1 MPISRMMGGR
11 AFSIGLREASEV
23 YRAEVRRKVAER
35 LPYAVLF
42 LLANATLATIFEIL
56 RFPERR
62 LWMLVADAVFVVIG
76 GAAVALARR
85 RPDAAI
91 PVSIVAANLLGIVLN
106 AYHAIVGAQLGFCV
120 WTLTGLLASSA
131 VFLPWGWR
139 AQVLASIG
147 AVAGFL
153 LMLGGSTEFL
163 AWAAGGA
170 YLLIVL
176 AMSIGGAALI
186 ERYLAI
192 DFSLSQAL
200 SDREERL
207 EHLLADE
214 QVARLEAEA
223 ASRIKDEFL
232 ATVSHELR
240 TPLTPILGWVRQL
253 REGGL
258 SGAEQRVALETIERA
273 GSSLVQLIDDLLD
286 VSRITSGKL
295 RVQPRP
301 VELSRVVA
309 AAVEPMRPAA
319 DAKGI
324 TLEVDAREGGTVAGD
339 PDRLQQIVWNLV
351 SNAIKF
357 TDAGGRVKVDVRRH
371 EGEVEIRVS
380 DTGQGI
386 SPSVLPHVFERFWQ
400 ADGSSTRTFGGLG
413 LGLAIVRHLVELH
426 GGTVQAGSP
435 GLGLGAVF
443 RVRLPAGAASSGEAP
458 RAASPAARG
467 LAGLSAL
474 VVDDEHDGKEMVSTL
489 LTRRGVEVRTA
500 SSARQ
505 ALELLDGWAPDVL
518 ISDLAMPQ
526 QDGFALIRAVRLREA
541 TRGGHVPALA
551 FTARA
556 AAEDR
561 LRALSAGFDGYL
573 AKPADPDKLLALIA
587 DLAAGPDADAS
598 RSSSPA

>member
-1 MPISRMMGGR
+1 MVGR
-11 AFSIGLREASEV
+11 AHAMGIFGSSEA
-23 YRAEVRRKVAER
+23 YRAEVRRKVGER

-42 LLANATLATIFEIL
+42 LIANAAIATVFEIL

-62 LWMLVADAVFVVIG
+62 LWMLAADVVFVLIG
-76 GAAVALARR
+76 GGAVALTRR
-85 RPDAAI
+85 RPENAI
-91 PVSIVAANLLGIVLN
+91 PISIGAANLLGLVLN
-106 AYHAIVGAQLGFCV
+106 AYHAGVGAQLGFCI
-120 WTLTGLLASSA
+120 WTLTALLASSA

-139 AQVLASIG
+139 AQALSSVG
-147 AVAGFL
+147 AVAGYT
-153 LMLGGSTEFL
+153 LMLQSPSADAL

-170 YLLIVL
+170 YLVVVV
-176 AMSIGGAALI
+176 AMSIVGAALI

-200 SDREERL
+200 SEREERL
-207 EHLLADE
+207 ERLLSDE
-214 QVARLEAEA
+214 QAARLEAEA

-253 REGGL
+253 RDGGL
-258 SGAEQRVALETIERA
+258 SAAEQRVALETIERA
-273 GSSLVQLIDDLLD
+273 GGSLVQLIDDLLD

-295 RVQPRP
+295 RVHPRP

-309 AAVEPMRPAA
+309 AAIEPMQPAA
-319 DAKGI
+319 AAKGI
-324 TLEVDAREGGTVAGD
+324 ALEVAAGEGATVAGD
-339 PDRLQQIVWNLV
+339 PDRLQQVVWNLV

-357 TDAGGRVKVDVRRH
+357 TDPGGRVKVDVKRD
-371 EGEVEIRVS
+371 GDTVEIRVS

-386 SPSVLPHVFERFWQ
+386 APAVLPHVFERFWQ

-426 GGTVQAGSP
+426 GGTVHAGSP

-443 RVRLPAGAASSGEAP
+443 RVRLPATAAGSAEAP
-458 RAASPAARG
+458 SAVAVAARG

-474 VVDDEHDGKEMVSTL
+474 VVDDENDGKEMVSAL

-500 SSARQ
+500 SSAQQ
-505 ALELLDGWAPDVL
+505 ALELLEKWAPDVL

-526 QDGFALIRAVRLREA
+526 QDGFALIRALRLIEA
-541 TRGGHVPALA
+541 ARGGHVPALA

-556 AAEDR
+556 AADDR
-561 LRALSAGFDGYL
+561 IRALSAGYDRYL
-573 AKPADPDKLLALIA
+573 AKPADPDKLLALVA
-587 DLAAGPDADAS
+587 DLAARAQSSGEEAS
-598 RSSSPA
+598 G